1 VLIPLTLGFMILH
14 NLLDFFAKLIRRQP
28 RHESNA
34 QVSRMNRNFRIAHW
48 GIILSF
54 PTLVF
59 TGFALKYPEAWW
71 ARPLLLWESHFAFR
85 GAVHRAAAVL
95 LIAST
100 VYHMIHLAVV
110 RRDRLFLKAML
121 PQFKD
126 ATDMLQVLSFNLGL
140 TKIEPRFAK
149 FNYAEK
155 LEYWAF
161 LWGTAVMTVSG
172 VLLWFNNFALRY
184 LPKWV
189 SDTATA
195 VHYYEALLA
204 TFSIL
209 LWHFYMVI
217 FDPLVYPM
225 DTAWLN
231 GKVPADHYRHSRPA
245 YYRALERAHLV
256 EPLTEYAIVGDAKV
270 FSETPSD
277 SPPPK
282 V

>member
-1 VLIPLTLGFMILH
+1 V
-14 NLLDFFAKLIRRQP
+14 
-28 RHESNA
+28 
-34 QVSRMNRNFRIAHW
+34 
-48 GIILSF
+48 ILSF

-71 ARPLLLWESHFAFR
+71 ARPLLLWEGHFAFR
-85 GAVHRAAAVL
+85 GIVHRTAAVVL
-95 LIAST
+95 VAAT
-100 VYHMIHLAVV
+100 VYHVIHLAVV

-121 PQFKD
+121 PQPKD
-126 ATDMLQVLSFNLGL
+126 AADLVHVFAYNLGL

-155 LEYWAF
+155 VEYWAF
-161 LWGTAVMTVSG
+161 IWGTVVMTVSG
-172 VLLWFNNFALRY
+172 CLLWFNDFTLRY
-184 LPKWV
+184 FPKWV
-189 SDTATA
+189 SDAATA

-231 GKVPADHYRHSRPA
+231 GKVPADHYRYSRPE

-256 EPLTEYAIVGDAKV
+256 ELPTKSADYAEEPGAADA
-270 FSETPSD
+270 PSTD
-277 SPPPK
+277 PPTK
-282 V
+282 N